1 MNDNNIRHRGRIH
14 NNELLFILHNDGV
27 AVFTIRSLSRFV
39 EYSYILQD
47 TIIEVNTIENVFDEQ
62 QFAIDTGFKILSPAI
77 TSSGAIVTAD
87 TALTEEDIS
96 RHLGIISTL
105 TGISLGYFPNN
116 ANIVYEVQI
125 QTNAGVATLFP
136 TISTSNAIGRV
147 ETVFKEEEVDKSLT
161 FTSVFTDTQSGNIA
175 NTAFSVCRAQLQIYP
190 RVTSEFSVTEA
201 PYINAEFQTVFMEE
215 DANRHLELKT
225 VFTDITLGDV
235 ANNVAVN
242 NGG

>member
-1 MNDNNIRHRGRIH
+1 MNDNNIRHRGGIY

-39 EYSYILQD
+39 EYSYVLQD
-47 TIIEVNTIENVFDEQ
+47 TIIEVNTIETVFNEQ
-62 QFAIDTGFKILSPAI
+62 QFAIDTGFTILSPAI
-77 TSSGAIVTAD
+77 TSSGAIFTVD
-87 TALTEEDIS
+87 TALTEEDIT

-116 ANIVYEVQI
+116 TNIVYEVQI
-125 QTNAGVATLFP
+125 QTNTGVATVFP

-147 ETVFKEEEVDKSLT
+147 ETVFKEEEVDRS
-161 FTSVFTDTQSGNIA
+161 FTSVFTNTQSGNIA
-175 NTAFSVCRAQLQIYP
+175 NTTFSVYRAQLEIYP
-190 RVTSEFSVTEA
+190 KVTSEFSVTEA
-201 PYINAEFQTVFMEE
+201 PYINAEFQTVFLEE
-215 DANRHLELKT
+215 DARHLELKT